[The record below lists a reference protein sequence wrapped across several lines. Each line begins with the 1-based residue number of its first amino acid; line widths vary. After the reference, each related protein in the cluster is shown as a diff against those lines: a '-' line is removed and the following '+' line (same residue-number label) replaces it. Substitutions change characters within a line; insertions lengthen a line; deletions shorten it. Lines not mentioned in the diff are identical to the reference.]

1 MHMEGDERKA
11 KASHVGVE
19 NYLAEI
25 GAPFT
30 VFHPL
35 YMYGA
40 HTSKDCEQYFL
51 DRIVRDRAVCIPAPG
66 VLLKT
71 FLFQWWWCIFLQ
83 QYRIHMDIGNSKN
96 YLGITCVKQ
105 SHWQCLWN
113 GVQCHMLHLWRLRQ
127 LVTSTS
133 SPEVKAFQDGDVSG
147 SPQEVRQHS
156 QKHSCLSS
164 WISWQLP

>member
-1 MHMEGDERKA
+1 MQVQHYVFVGSAGAYKADSIEPMHMEGDERKA

-71 FLFQWWWCIFLQ
+71 FLFQ
-83 QYRIHMDIGNSKN
+83 
-96 YLGITCVKQ
+96 
-105 SHWQCLWN
+105 
-113 GVQCHMLHLWRLRQ
+113 
-127 LVTSTS
+127 
-133 SPEVKAFQDGDVSG
+133 
-147 SPQEVRQHS
+147 
-156 QKHSCLSS
+156 
-164 WISWQLP
+164 